1 MRKPHLTGSQP
12 QNVRFFNYFTIFVVM
27 EAKYWFYIIIG
38 GIYVLSRFLK
48 KSETPGGNTNENESP
63 ARDRQSPHTG
73 HEKPKTLTFEELL
86 QQITEAKEGPKPV
99 PATSA
104 RPVSDRQFQK
114 VDYDDDLKDEA
125 EDLEEIETDY
135 RKRFETYE
143 EGKKTAFNRRSLEE
157 TLSVQNTNMTFG
169 KFAAFEQG
177 TQRNLLDEYTKQF
190 QDPEG
195 LRKAIVMAEILNRK
209 F

>member
-1 MRKPHLTGSQP
+1 
-12 QNVRFFNYFTIFVVM
+12 M
-27 EAKYWFYIIIG
+27 EAKYWFYIIVG

-48 KSETPGGNTNENESP
+48 KSETPGGETNQNDP
-63 ARDRQSPHTG
+63 QAGDRSSRHTG
-73 HEKPKTLTFEELL
+73 EGKPKTLTFEELL
-86 QQITEAKEGPKPV
+86 QQITEAKEAPKPV
-99 PATSA
+99 PMTSV
-104 RPVSDRQFQK
+104 RPESPQRGFQR
-114 VDYDDDLKDEA
+114 VDYEDNLKEEA

-135 RKRFETYE
+135 RKKSNVFETYE
-143 EGKKTAFNRRSLEE
+143 EGKRAAFNRRSLEE
-157 TLSVQNTNMTFG
+157 TLSVQSTNMTFG